1 MSKTYDVWYSYH
13 WYDHACLGADFKLS
27 KPRTFRPCR
36 HCGGDHYDN
45 VCPTQTKTM
54 MAEVKEEDEGSN
66 TIELDDLDL
75 ETLQA
80 LESIQADEVTNEGE
94 E

>member
-1 MSKTYDVWYSYH
+1 
-13 WYDHACLGADFKLS
+13 
-27 KPRTFRPCR
+27 
-36 HCGGDHYDN
+36 
-45 VCPTQTKTM
+45 M